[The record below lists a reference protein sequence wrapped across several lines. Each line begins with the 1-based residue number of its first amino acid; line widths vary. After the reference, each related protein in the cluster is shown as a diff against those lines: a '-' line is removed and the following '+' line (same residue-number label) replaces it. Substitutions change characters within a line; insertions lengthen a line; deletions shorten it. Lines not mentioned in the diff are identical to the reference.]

1 MIFFYGEVSNQMI
14 STFTFCFNNVE
25 RILSNER
32 RTFQFDIII
41 WFHSIWAFTLSY
53 YFKSTFLFYLAFYCL
68 MIQQRQNPAK
78 HFDISGWNFPPPPP
92 KKKFVCCGK
101 VCTGKTPGSQGRE
114 LPSCSWLWLQQRAS
128 WQRQQQSRGTLS
140 YAETRGRTPDVTCS
154 MLYSHK

>member
-25 RILSNER
+25 KILSNER

-41 WFHSIWAFTLSY
+41 WFHSIWAFILLY
-53 YFKSTFLFYLAFYCL
+53 YFKSTFLFYLVFYCL

-78 HFDISGWNFPPPPP
+78 HFDISGWNILPPPPP
-92 KKKFVCCGK
+92 NLYAVEKSALGRPRVPRGGNCHLAA
-101 VCTGKTPGSQGRE
+101 GSG
-114 LPSCSWLWLQQRAS
+114 SSRAS
-128 WQRQQQSRGTLS
+128 WQGQQQSRGALS
-140 YAETRGRTPDVTCS
+140 YAEAKGRTTDVTCS